1 MKNTIVDKSL
11 DNIIIFCQSVT
22 IRQLREKYIRK
33 NNDNSTFSLIIRPTS
48 KYIRG
53 IMHQTPTI
61 TFIRATIVYFFCIRP

>member
-33 NNDNSTFSLIIRPTS
+33 TMVLVLFHLPSVRHPNISAESCTKP
-48 KYIRG
+48 
-53 IMHQTPTI
+53 QQ
-61 TFIRATIVYFFCIRP
+61 